1 MTMTKPGFLQSVA
14 GISSTIGRVVFG
26 SIATKLS
33 PLLVNNISV
42 ALAGVAVT
50 MIPLSKSYTSMMIAS
65 SAYGLFSCTFKSL
78 KN

>member
-1 MTMTKPGFLQSVA
+1 MTMTKLEFLQSVA

-26 SIATKLS
+26 SIAIKLS

-50 MIPLSKSYTSMMIAS
+50 MIPFSKSYTSMMIAS
-65 SAYGLFSCTFKSL
+65 SAYGIFSCEFTS
-78 KN
+78 

>member
-1 MTMTKPGFLQSVA
+1 MTMTKLEFLQSVA

-26 SIATKLS
+26 SIAIKLS

-65 SAYGLFSCTFKSL
+65 SAYGIFSCEFTS
-78 KN
+78 

>member
-1 MTMTKPGFLQSVA
+1 MNVTKPEFLQFVA

-26 SIATKLS
+26 SIAIKLP

-42 ALAGVAVT
+42 ALAGIAVT

-65 SAYGLFSCTFKSL
+65 AAYGLFSCTLIS
-78 KN
+78 